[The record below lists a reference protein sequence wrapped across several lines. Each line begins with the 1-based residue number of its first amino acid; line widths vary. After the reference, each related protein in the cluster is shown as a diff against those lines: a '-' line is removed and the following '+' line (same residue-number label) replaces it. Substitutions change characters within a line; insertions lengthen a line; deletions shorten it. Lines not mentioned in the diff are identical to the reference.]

1 MSNFK
6 DILESSN
13 GKKIRLL
20 IVLIILAAAA
30 FVFFARTGDDGIS
43 LEDGSEVTNED
54 VPLKPDT
61 PNNSDSGNSK
71 SDSETSSDVVICDVS
86 GAVKQPKV
94 VELKKGSRISD
105 AIEQAG
111 GLTDKADISNI
122 NRAAVVNDGDKI
134 LIPEKGSDQT
144 GQMPAQSGNGS
155 AGASQSSG
163 TGAGSGQGGSAGSA
177 SGSAGGSAGAGSGQT
192 GQGSAAG
199 KISLNNADSA
209 TLQQISG
216 VGPVTAEKIIDY
228 RNQNGG
234 FKNIEQ
240 LKEINGIG
248 DKTFEKM
255 KDQVSL

>member
-6 DILESSN
+6 DILDSN
-13 GKKIRLL
+13 DGKKIR
-20 IVLIILAAAA
+20 ILIILIILVAAI
-30 FVFFARTGDDGIS
+30 FVFFVRTGDDGINLDDNS
-43 LEDGSEVTNED
+43 ELTQEDNSER
-54 VPLKPDT
+54 PDT
-61 PNNSDSGNSK
+61 PNNSDSNNDESN
-71 SDSETSSDVVICDVS
+71 SETSSDVVICDVC

-111 GLTDKADISNI
+111 GLTDKADITNI

-134 LIPEKGSDQT
+134 LIPEKGSDQG
-144 GQMPAQSGNGS
+144 GQMPAQSP
-155 AGASQSSG
+155 G
-163 TGAGSGQGGSAGSA
+163 TGTGQNASSDASA
-177 SGSAGGSAGAGSGQT
+177 SSSAGGSSGNAAGQAPQGT
-192 GQGSAAG
+192 GAG

-216 VGPVTAEKIIDY
+216 VGPVTAEKIIAY
-228 RNQNGG
+228 RDQNGG

-240 LKEINGIG
+240 LKEISGIG

>member
-6 DILESSN
+6 DILDSSD

-20 IVLIILAAAA
+20 IILIILAAAA

-61 PNNSDSGNSK
+61 PNNSDNGNSE

-134 LIPEKGSDQT
+134 LIPEKGSDQA

-155 AGASQSSG
+155 AGASGSQ
-163 TGAGSGQGGSAGSA
+163 GAGSGQSGSAGSA